1 MGDIGDFDP
10 GGLELVA
17 NAVGFG
23 KVLGF
28 LRVGSELNL
37 LKEWT
42 AVKTEE
48 FGKFQYLDFSVTSNR
63 TDVPLQACIDYLVTN
78 IEIDY

>member
-1 MGDIGDFDP
+1 M
-10 GGLELVA
+10 
-17 NAVGFG
+17 
-23 KVLGF
+23 
-28 LRVGSELNL
+28 NL